1 MDILGYSSYGW
12 LPSVLYLALLLVVSF
27 KAKSSVGSG
36 LSRALVQA
44 AIFVILVIHG
54 VQLHDSVFT
63 PQGFVFGFA
72 QDLSLIAWV
81 GLAFYWFQSWF
92 LPISSLR
99 WMALMF
105 ALVCAFLPNLFPG
118 VLISP
123 KAVSDP
129 WFKGHFVVAT
139 VAVGLLSL
147 AAMHAMLM
155 SVQDRALHRQADVV
169 IALANALGEGLREGG
184 MGTCGKHYPGHGF
197 VIPDSHV
204 ELPVDN
210 RPLDEMQDDIQPYRQ
225 VALDGVMAAHV
236 IYDCVDC
243 NTAVF
248 SNKWINYLR
257 NDINFNG
264 VVFTDDLSMEGA
276 GVVGNMLNRVD
287 TAYRAGCDMMIVSHS
302 PEGVALVLKEW
313 QPALQDEHRQRVEA
327 LIPEKAAMNW
337 AQLQAQPRY
346 QAAVQHIASLV
357 A

>member
-12 LPSVLYLALLLVVSF
+12 LPSVLYLALLLILSF
-27 KAKSSVGSG
+27 KAKSGVESR
-36 LSRALVQA
+36 LSTAMVQA

-63 PQGFVFGFA
+63 PEGFVFGFA

-105 ALVCAFLPNLFPG
+105 ALICAFLPNIFPG

-155 SVQDRALHRQADVV
+155 SVQDRALHRQLAIIPNSRFAHWLEDLPPLMTMESLLFNLLYVGF
-169 IALANALGEGLREGG
+169 ALLSLTVFSGLLFSQTLFGKPLVFDHKTIFALVSWVLFAGLLLARWRVGLRGRAAIRWVLSAYTALLLAYVG
-184 MGTCGKHYPGHGF
+184 SRF
-197 VIPDSHV
+197 VL
-204 ELPVDN
+204 E
-210 RPLDEMQDDIQPYRQ
+210 
-225 VALDGVMAAHV
+225 V
-236 IYDCVDC
+236 I
-243 NTAVF
+243 
-248 SNKWINYLR
+248 LQ
-257 NDINFNG
+257 
-264 VVFTDDLSMEGA
+264 
-276 GVVGNMLNRVD
+276 
-287 TAYRAGCDMMIVSHS
+287 RA
-302 PEGVALVLKEW
+302 
-313 QPALQDEHRQRVEA
+313 
-327 LIPEKAAMNW
+327 
-337 AQLQAQPRY
+337 
-346 QAAVQHIASLV
+346 
-357 A
+357 